1 MFKQDS
7 IANFINENLDQSYS
21 PARYIIAFSGGLDS
35 SALLHNIVCL
45 KEKKPIIAIHVN
57 HQISEYSEEWE
68 NYCRNAAKRYGVDI
82 FVERVTIDR
91 NSPDGIE
98 CEMRN
103 KRYGAIRKYMQKG
116 DCLMTGHHRD
126 DQAETLL
133 LSMVR
138 GSSEDGLSGIKPIQN
153 FYGALLLR
161 PLLNFSRK
169 DLQLYA
175 EQNDLKWIEDP
186 SNKDNSIDRNF
197 LRNDILPRL
206 ENRWMSIDKRF
217 FKVTRLALES
227 SERSNDLA
235 RIDLNTLGDIDRID
249 AGGFSML
256 SQNRRRNLLRYILKR
271 RGIERPTF
279 NQMMDGIKILSNL
292 TENKKNNHLEWPGI
306 DIYYYDEKLFFV
318 EQSEYIK
325 TKQKIKI
332 FPDEILELD
341 GNMGK
346 LTLSPGD
353 KGNISPEIA
362 KLGLEV
368 TYRKGGEKIK
378 PIGRRYTHKL
388 KNLFQEK
395 KIYPW
400 MRGKIPILKY
410 KNELVCVGNL
420 WVAEKFHKQNGY
432 SLIWSE
438 KPDIN

>member
-1 MFKQDS
+1 MLKQDS
-7 IANFINENLDQSYS
+7 IANFINENLDQCYA

-35 SALLHNIVCL
+35 SALLHNIVYL

-68 NYCRNAAKRYGVDI
+68 NYCRDTAKSYGVDI

-103 KRYGAIRKYMQKG
+103 KRYGAIRKYMQKD

-133 LSMVR
+133 LSMLR

-186 SNKDNSIDRNF
+186 SNQDNSIDRNF

-235 RIDLNTLGDIDRID
+235 KIDLNTLGDIHRID
-249 AGGFSML
+249 ADGFSVL
-256 SQNRRRNLLRYILKR
+256 SENRRRNLLRYVLKR

-279 NQMMDGIKILSNL
+279 NQMMEGIKILSSL
-292 TENKKNNHLEWPGI
+292 IKNKK
-306 DIYYYDEKLFFV
+306 
-318 EQSEYIK
+318 
-325 TKQKIKI
+325 
-332 FPDEILELD
+332 
-341 GNMGK
+341 
-346 LTLSPGD
+346 SPHTV
-353 KGNISPEIA
+353 K
-362 KLGLEV
+362 V
-368 TYRKGGEKIK
+368 
-378 PIGRRYTHKL
+378 
-388 KNLFQEK
+388 
-395 KIYPW
+395 
-400 MRGKIPILKY
+400 
-410 KNELVCVGNL
+410 
-420 WVAEKFHKQNGY
+420 
-432 SLIWSE
+432 
-438 KPDIN
+438 